1 MQSEAL
7 PVISTVLKFELKH
20 VLDKAIKDFKE
31 VMEQFMKANKMQVS
45 QITNEAE
52 LPFST
57 TTMEKLGTFFATAL
71 ILPMAIWALVESK
84 LWEYDTTMDDLA
96 EEWATNFDQGTKFKL
111 IYEVNKHYSQMVIDM
126 EVKNEFVPKK

>member
-1 MQSEAL
+1 
-7 PVISTVLKFELKH
+7 
-20 VLDKAIKDFKE
+20 
-31 VMEQFMKANKMQVS
+31 MQVS
-45 QITNEAE
+45 RITSEAE
-52 LPFST
+52 LDFST